1 MNIVVLDGYTVN
13 PGDNPWAELAELGEL
28 IVHDRTPPELILP
41 RAAGAEVLLVNKVPL
56 TADTLAQLPRLRFVS
71 VLATGYNL
79 VDVVVARRRGVPVA
93 NVPEYGTD
101 SVAQHVFALL
111 LELAHQVG
119 AHHAAVRAGEWV
131 AAQDFCFWKTP
142 PIELAGLKMGIV
154 GFGRIGRR
162 VGEIAHA
169 FGMSVMAAGHSRGAE
184 PRYRPFAWADI
195 PDVFATADVVTLHCP
210 LTDTNA
216 GFVNRDLLGRMK
228 SSAFFINTARG
239 QLVDESAL
247 AAALHA
253 GQLAGAGVDVVAV
266 EPMRSDNP
274 LLRAPGC
281 IITPHMAWA
290 SLAARRR
297 LMAATVANVKA
308 FLAGRALNVV
318 N

>member
-13 PGDNPWAELAELGEL
+13 PGDNPWADLAQLGDL

-41 RAAGAEVLLVNKVPL
+41 RASGADVLLVNKVPL
-56 TADTLAQLPRLRFVS
+56 TANTLAQLPRLRFVS

-79 VDVVVARRRGVPVA
+79 VDVLAARRRGVPVA

-119 AHHAAVRAGEWV
+119 AHQAAVRAGEWV

-142 PIELAGLKMGIV
+142 PIELAGLTMGIV

-169 FGMSVMAAGHSRGAE
+169 FGMSVMAAGRSRGAE

-195 PDVFATADVVTLHCP
+195 PDVFAAADVVSLHCP
-210 LTDTNA
+210 LTGTNA

-239 QLVDESAL
+239 QLVEEPAL

-266 EPMRSDNP
+266 EPMRPDNP
-274 LLRAPGC
+274 LLHAPGC